1 MINEKPHYGF
11 AHVGGKLTLDFK
23 TPFTAWIAKL
33 AGTTGAEVVIF
44 VADKA
49 WLKTRQQEKGFHVM
63 IQPLV
68 AATGW
73 SIAALKQYLLGEI
86 FGWAD
91 LKDGIRVLV
100 EPSTAALSKRQYS
113 ELIERTL
120 EIGAT
125 EFDTWLE
132 APSEWK
138 VRQEAER
145 RAAEK
150 AARKQQRA
158 A

>member
-1 MINEKPHYGF
+1 MINDKPHYGF

-23 TPFTAWIAKL
+23 TPFKAWIAKL

-49 WLKTRQQEKGFHVM
+49 WLKTRQQEKGYHAM
-63 IQPLV
+63 LKPLCLEKGFDIEDAKDYMLARV
-68 AATGW
+68 FGVTVSKIDGR
-73 SIAALKQYLLGEI
+73 EI
-86 FGWAD
+86 
-91 LKDGIRVLV
+91 LV
-100 EPSTAALSKRQYS
+100 EPHTSRLSKAKYS

-120 EIGAT
+120 EIAAT
-125 EFDTWLE
+125 EFEVWLE

-138 VRQEAER
+138 ER
-145 RAAEK
+145 TAKECKK
-150 AARKQQRA
+150 AANSA

>member
-1 MINEKPHYGF
+1 MINQKPHYGF

-49 WLKTRQQEKGFHVM
+49 WLKTRQQERGFHAM
-63 IQPLV
+63 IAPL
-68 AATGW
+68 AKEKGW
-73 SIAALKQYLLGEI
+73 PIADLKRYLLGEI
-86 FGWAD
+86 FGVTKS
-91 LKDGIRVLV
+91 LIDGKECLV
-100 EPSTAALSKRQYS
+100 EPHTADLNKQQYS

-120 EIGAT
+120 EIAAT
-125 EFDTWLE
+125 EFEMWLE
-132 APSEWK
+132 APSEWTARK
-138 VRQEAER
+138 EQER
-145 RAAEK
+145 KK
-150 AARKQQRA
+150 AAKKA